1 VRVFAIFF
9 HPGSNF
15 TAVGGAEKRFLQVL
29 KVWER
34 EGLEATIVESRPK
47 LVSTCCPS
55 FEKIEIGCPVSSTG
69 KGLYSIYLEWVLW
82 VAQACFSCPRIV
94 KRKRQDLILAP
105 NNTLPNLFVAYFV
118 HVLSRVPLAVTVHHF
133 DFPEF
138 QKRANVASTYRVYK
152 EAGFSNLVAFI
163 KALTFSAMLALVRRS
178 DVCITVSNFTAEFLM
193 KNGISQDKI
202 RVSGNGVDTALI
214 ERFKAEK
221 KVYDGIFVGRISRD
235 KGIFDLVQIWK
246 RVTAWKPDSKLVVV
260 GHGPDSLK
268 LKKTIEDNSMSS
280 NIILKGSCNDA
291 ELYAHM
297 KASKVFLFPSRFEG
311 WGLAV
316 GEALACGLPAVCY
329 SIPALREVF
338 GECSSVFFI
347 PTGDTVRF
355 AETVENILSEDNLG
369 ELEATSKEYA
379 KHFSWEKVALND
391 LQIIRTINR
400 Y

>member
-34 EGLEATIVESRPK
+34 KGIETTIVETRPK

-55 FEKIEIGCPVSSTG
+55 FEEIEIGYPASSAG
-69 KGLYSIYLEWVLW
+69 KGLYSIYLEWALW
-82 VAQACFSCPRIV
+82 VAQACLSCPRIV
-94 KRKRQDLILAP
+94 KRNRQDLILAP

-152 EAGFSNLVAFI
+152 ETGFSNPIALI
-163 KALTFSAMLALVRRS
+163 KALTFSAMLAFVRRS

-246 RVTAWKPDSKLVVV
+246 RVTALKPDSKLVVV
-260 GHGPDSLK
+260 GQGPDSLS
-268 LKKTIEDNSMSS
+268 LKRTVEDNGMSS
-280 NIILKGSCNDA
+280 NIMLKGRCNDA

-329 SIPALREVF
+329 GISALREVF
-338 GECSSVFFI
+338 GKCSSVFFI
-347 PTGDTVRF
+347 PTGDTVQF
-355 AETVENILSEDNLG
+355 AETVGNILNEDNLP
-369 ELEATSKEYA
+369 ELETASKEYA

-391 LQIIRTINR
+391 LQIIRTVSR